1 MYIRKAT
8 RTYKNK
14 IYTNYLLVES
24 HLTPKGPRQKVVCS
38 LGDLS
43 PRPKQQWLELTR
55 KLESS
60 LTGQQNLFAA
70 PPADAELQALVT
82 KLQSGPRPG
91 RTSQLHPLA
100 ASVETGEEK
109 IVVYPDRVRVEQARE
124 AGSVHVGYQFWRR
137 LEVDRILT
145 QAGLSERSR
154 QLTCA
159 ATLNRLIHP
168 ASELAMPDWIRS
180 TAIPDI
186 LDAEFEEL
194 AEDALYRNLD
204 RLHGC
209 RVQIETALAE
219 REKNLFNLDQTV
231 FLYDLTS
238 TYFEGRA
245 LANPKAKR
253 GYSRDMRPD
262 CKQVVVGLAV
272 NRDGFPLAHEVLAGN
287 RNDSTTVDEMLDA
300 LDQRVGLRPEQT
312 VVVDRGMSG
321 EANLELIRGRGL
333 HYLVAAQQGERAD
346 WMEEFEEHEGF
357 VEVKREPSP
366 RNPFQRKSEIEVKML
381 RREGVTHV
389 LCVSSERKEK
399 DRAIRQAHEQRLLVD
414 LEKLKR
420 RVEKGKGKRTK
431 PEEVLQSIGRLKE
444 RYPRVARY
452 YQMNYDAQAK
462 RFTCEVDQVKREKAE
477 KLDGSYLLKTD
488 RTDLSAEEVWRIYI
502 LLTRAEAA
510 FRALKSPLAERPIN
524 HQKQGRVEA
533 HIFLC
538 VLAYHLLVSIE
549 KTLLDRDVHTSWAS
563 VRETLK
569 THQVV
574 TVVLPTDDGMELH
587 LRRSSTPEQ
596 AHRELYEKL
605 GVPEEIIRPRKRWVS
620 AEPCGE

>member
-14 IYTNYLLVES
+14 TYTNYLLVES

-60 LTGQQNLFAA
+60 LTGQQDLFAA
-70 PPADAELQALVT
+70 PSADAELQALVT
-82 KLQSGPRPG
+82 KLQSGPRP
-91 RTSQLHPLA
+91 
-100 ASVETGEEK
+100 ASLETGEER
-109 IVVYPDRVRVEQARE
+109 IAVYPDRVRVEQARE

-137 LEVDRILT
+137 LEVDEILT
-145 QAGLSERSR
+145 RAGLSERAR

-186 LDAEFEEL
+186 LDAEFKEL

-209 RVQIETALAE
+209 RVEIETALAE
-219 REKNLFNLDQTV
+219 REKNLFSLDQTV

-287 RNDSTTVDEMLDA
+287 RHDSTTVDEMLDA

-321 EANLELIRGRGL
+321 EENLDLIRRRGL

-381 RREGVTHV
+381 CREGVTHV

-420 RVEKGKGKRTK
+420 RVEKGKGKGTK

-462 RFTCEVDQVKREKAE
+462 RFTCEVDRVKREKAE
-477 KLDGSYLLKTD
+477 KLDGSYPLKTD
-488 RTDLSAEEVWRIYI
+488 RADLRAEEVWRIYI

-549 KTLLDRDVHTSWAS
+549 KTLLDQDVHTSWAS
-563 VRETLK
+563 VREALK

-587 LRRSSTPEQ
+587 LRRGSTPEQ
-596 AHRELYEKL
+596 AHRELYGKL

-620 AEPCGE
+620 AETCGE